1 MKQEI
6 VIRNKTKTARIF
18 ILAHEE
24 VCLKAGQ
31 CFCRNGKPISVHVPV
46 GIDTPAHTVALRSS
60 EVVRAIN
67 NRQIVIIPIEK
78 ATGRPLKPRT
88 AVKTGKR
95 KGKAK

>member
-1 MKQEI
+1 MKREI
-6 VIRNKTKTARIF
+6 VIRNKTKAVKIF
-18 ILAHEE
+18 ILAHDE
-24 VCLKAGQ
+24 VCLKSGQ

-46 GIDTPAHTVALRSS
+46 GIDTPANTAVLQSS

-78 ATGRPLKPRT
+78 ATGRPSKPRT
-88 AVKTGKR
+88 AVKTGKK